1 MAHAAIDDRGKRL
14 AIDRQ
19 SHRGPQFRI
28 VEGRLVDIDQHSA
41 GDIDTGHFANR
52 LRRLLSE
59 ILQGRRG
66 NAVGRADIEIAGEE
80 GQIARRDLAQDRK
93 LDAVEIGPARFPVT
107 RVFRELDVFVR
118 LELKEFERTGDDR
131 RLPYPKRR
139 HMAWVDWSPSSG
151 DQG

>member
-19 SHRGPQFRI
+19 SHRASQFRI
-28 VEGRLVDIDQHSA
+28 VEGRLVDVDQHRA
-41 GDIDTGHFANR
+41 GDIDPGHFANC

-66 NAVGRADIEIAGEE
+66 NAIGRADIEISGEE
-80 GQIARRDLAQDRK
+80 GQVAWRDLAQYRK
-93 LDAVEIGPARFPVT
+93 LDAIEIGSARFPVI

-118 LELKEFERTGDDR
+118 LELDEFERTGADR
-131 RLPYPKRR
+131 LLPYLTRR
-139 HMAWVDWSPSSG
+139 HMAWVDW
-151 DQG
+151 